1 MQKYSVL
8 HVCQKQEKF
17 IIEHSFAV
25 KKKNLCNYTKTNAL
39 NGEPWNF
46 D

>member
-8 HVCQKQEKF
+8 CQKQEKF
-17 IIEHSFAV
+17 IIEHSFAE
-25 KKKNLCNYTKTNAL
+25 KKCNYTKTKVL

-46 D
+46 DLL